1 MSTFTLQQ
9 FIGMYCMFL
18 FNDGSAQAGM
28 IVNRYNVPES
38 TVEYFF
44 VPEENINVYNQ
55 AKEEFKTE
63 LYATLREPIQVEEI
77 VSATPLEE

>member
-28 IVNRYNVPES
+28 IVNRFNVPDS
-38 TVEYFF
+38 SIEYFF

-55 AKEEFKTE
+55 AKEEFNTE
-63 LYATLREPIQVEEI
+63 MYAELRQPIEVEEI